1 MKTPAFFIYD
11 CNQCS
16 LRSVSYIQIE
26 SNNMRITHCCLLLLV
41 SSIPLSAQ
49 TNFLLNPGMEEPA
62 YRQPKSWTPLGTV
75 DFYQNGTLARTTIEG
90 TAPKFPPPA
99 SGKNYVGIR
108 AFDDAAEIL
117 SGRLEKSMYKERWYR
132 VSGKV
137 RRPEADCNTA
147 VPAIAFVLS
156 DTLPKSDLWY
166 GFDKTIPYLM
176 LKPVQTNDAQPL
188 ISGYEWTEVVA
199 YYQAKGGER
208 FLWLGNFPG
217 ANAREIGYDENWTSS
232 STPEAEGLH
241 CLYHYYY
248 DDFSVTQALDPNTDL
263 LTFRNITFD
272 VGSAAVTAVN
282 EPEMNQL
289 PTLLH
294 DFPAYTVEVTGH
306 TDSDGK
312 DAANLKLSQQRA
324 DAVKKWLSE
333 HSIAPERIVAKG
345 MGETQPVAPNDTPEN
360 KAQNRRVEIRI
371 KRE

>member
-1 MKTPAFFIYD
+1 MLNEIHKIATKATSI
-11 CNQCS
+11 
-16 LRSVSYIQIE
+16 
-26 SNNMRITHCCLLLLV
+26 LLV
-41 SSIPLSAQ
+41 FATCASALLSAQ

-62 YRQPKSWTPLGTV
+62 HRQPKSWTPLGSV
-75 DFYQNGTLARTTIEG
+75 DYYQNGTLARTNFEG
-90 TAPKFPPPA
+90 TTPKFPPPA
-99 SGKNYVGIR
+99 SGKNFVGIR
-108 AFDDAAEIL
+108 AFDNATEIL

-137 RRPEADCNTA
+137 RRPDADCNTP
-147 VPAIAFVLS
+147 VFGIAFVLS

-176 LKPVQTNDAQPL
+176 LKPVQTSEAQYL
-188 ISGYEWTEVVA
+188 ISDYAWTEVVG

-217 ANAREIGYDENWTSS
+217 ANAKEIGYDENWISS

-248 DDFSVTQALDPNTDL
+248 DDFSVTEALDPNTSM
-263 LTFRNITFD
+263 LTIRNVTFD
-272 VGSAAVTAVN
+272 AGSAAVTEVN
-282 EPEMNQL
+282 EPEMKQL
-289 PTLLH
+289 PALLH

-333 HSIAPERIVAKG
+333 HSIAPERIVATGK
-345 MGETQPVAPNDTPEN
+345 GETQPVVPNDTPEN

-371 KRE
+371 RRE